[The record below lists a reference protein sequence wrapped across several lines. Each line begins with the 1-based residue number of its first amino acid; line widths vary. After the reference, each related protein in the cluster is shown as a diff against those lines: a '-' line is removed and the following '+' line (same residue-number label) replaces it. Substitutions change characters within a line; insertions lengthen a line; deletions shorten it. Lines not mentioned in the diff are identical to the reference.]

1 MRTSVITNY
10 ELLRYILLYNLRKIG
25 NVSKKLMLDLAK
37 IQSIAQSY
45 SPQELFAALVWQRRF
60 NEFDGE
66 EVITDLSKHTD
77 LWASF
82 LFTKPIFATDEN
94 GLSFGGVI
102 DTLVAMANYRPMP
115 ESSIIHFVAYPAD
128 TLYILAENQDT
139 KVSQL
144 LDLGKK
150 WRADSV
156 EVSDGTND
164 EYSYQLKRRLR
175 YRYEGALWGE
185 DNQRDRDAVVVSYWW
200 D

>member
-1 MRTSVITNY
+1 
-10 ELLRYILLYNLRKIG
+10 
-25 NVSKKLMLDLAK
+25 MLDLAK
-37 IQSIAQSY
+37 IKLIAQSY

-66 EVITDLSKHTD
+66 EVITDLAKNSS

-82 LFTKPIFATDEN
+82 MFTKPIFAPDEN

-102 DTLVAMANYRPMP
+102 DTLLAMANYRPMP
-115 ESSIIHFVAYPAD
+115 ETSILRFVAYPAD

-139 KVSQL
+139 IVSQL

-156 EVSDGTND
+156 DITDGTNED
-164 EYSYQLKRRLR
+164 YTWRLKRRLMAR
-175 YRYEGALWGE
+175 LEAGVSDQE
-185 DNQRDRDAVVVSYWW
+185 MQRDRDAVVMSYWW

>member
-1 MRTSVITNY
+1 M
-10 ELLRYILLYNLRKIG
+10 LNLAT
-25 NVSKKLMLDLAK
+25 V
-37 IQSIAQSY
+37 QTIAQSY

-60 NEFDGE
+60 NEFDGK
-66 EVITDLSKHTD
+66 EVMTDLSEHTD

-82 LFTKPIFATDEN
+82 LFTRPIFAPDEH

-102 DTLVAMANYRPMP
+102 DTLAAMANYRPMP
-115 ESSIIHFVAYPAD
+115 DSSIIHFVAYPAD

-144 LDLGKK
+144 VEFGKK

-156 EVSDGTND
+156 EVSDSTSE
-164 EYSYQLKRRLR
+164 EYSYQLRRRLR
-175 YRYEGALWGE
+175 YRYEEALLDEGSQQ
-185 DNQRDRDAVVVSYWW
+185 NRDAVVVTYWW

>member
-1 MRTSVITNY
+1 
-10 ELLRYILLYNLRKIG
+10 
-25 NVSKKLMLDLAK
+25 MLDLDK

-66 EVITDLSKHTD
+66 EVITDLSQHTD

-82 LFTKPIFATDEN
+82 LFTKPIFPSDKN
-94 GLSFGGVI
+94 SLSFSGVV
-102 DTLVAMANYRPMP
+102 DTLLAMANYRPMP
-115 ESSIIHFVAYPAD
+115 ETSIIHFIAYPAD

-156 EVSDGTND
+156 EVSDGTNED
-164 EYSYQLKRRLR
+164 YGWQLQRRLR
-175 YRYEGALWGE
+175 TRLEGALWGKE
-185 DNQRDRDAVVVSYWW
+185 AQRDRDAVIVSYWW

>member
-1 MRTSVITNY
+1 
-10 ELLRYILLYNLRKIG
+10 
-25 NVSKKLMLDLAK
+25 MLDLAK
-37 IQSIAQSY
+37 IQLIAKSY

-66 EVITDLSKHTD
+66 EVITDIANHPS

-82 LFTKPIFATDEN
+82 LFTKPIFAPDEN

-102 DTLVAMANYRPMP
+102 DTLLAMANYRPMP
-115 ESSIIHFVAYPAD
+115 ETSIIHFIPYPAD
-128 TLYILAENQDT
+128 TLYILTENQDT
-139 KVSQL
+139 IVSQL

-156 EVSDGTND
+156 EVSDGSNE
-164 EYSYQLKRRLR
+164 EYGLRLKRRLR
-175 YRYEGALWGE
+175 ARLEGALWGE
-185 DNQRDRDAVVVSYWW
+185 DVRQDRDAVVISYWW